1 MIEFIISEPALTVGI
16 AAIIGF
22 ILYSA
27 FRDSAVKAELA
38 ASTEPDKRIPIFNST
53 MIWLWSLAALVT
65 AAWLVSGRSL
75 FALGFQSEPSTGF
88 WIGWALTII
97 AGLYYGFQVLLM
109 MRSAKARQGFRD
121 QIASVPGVDL
131 VHPSS
136 RREHASFQL
145 VSVTA
150 GITEEIAF
158 RGFLIGA
165 FAIVMP
171 VWVAAIAAIAA
182 TLLFAIGH
190 FYQGISGMI
199 RVALIGS
206 GFALIFVLT
215 NSLWPVILLHFL
227 VDSLTGAMF
236 AIAQAHDDD
245 SSDTPLPQPAA

>member
-1 MIEFIISEPALTVGI
+1 MIEFIASEPALTVGI
-16 AAIIGF
+16 AAIVGF

-27 FRDSAVKAELA
+27 FRDSTLKAELA
-38 ASTEPDKRIPIFNST
+38 ASTEPDKRIPVFNST

-65 AAWLVSGRSL
+65 VAWLVSGRSL

-88 WIGWALTII
+88 WIGWALTMI
-97 AGLYYGFQVLLM
+97 AGLYYGYQVLLM

-165 FAIVMP
+165 LAIVMP
-171 VWVAAIAAIAA
+171 VWAAAIAA

-190 FYQGISGMI
+190 FYQGVSGMI
-199 RVALIGS
+199 RVALIGG

-245 SSDTPLPQPAA
+245 SSDGHLPQPAA